1 MVECFDAKHAR
12 EIANAY
18 RVSKYEKELE
28 SIYNKISLAAKN
40 GDYEITLDYY
50 DKLVPDRLLDEL
62 RKKGFTIKE
71 VPIIFVNRVLG
82 TSKMNSSIFGE
93 AVFGVIKLKVES
105 LYKKKFKH
113 II

>member
-12 EIANAY
+12 EITNAY

-50 DKLVPDRLLDEL
+50 DKLIPDGLLDEL
-62 RKKGFTIKE
+62 RKKGFIIK
-71 VPIIFVNRVLG
+71 VYTGSQLDPCND
-82 TSKMNSSIFGE
+82 
-93 AVFGVIKLKVES
+93 IKIS
-105 LYKKKFKH
+105 W
-113 II
+113 